1 MRIIEVNDIPLDR
14 SEQQPPIM
22 VDSALGIFE
31 RRKVIA
37 QEKRR
42 REEIRTQIK
51 EFNRGLKRKRIREKR
66 IEQKRII
73 KKSILSGT
81 IAAIF
86 GTFIR
91 III

>member
-1 MRIIEVNDIPLDR
+1 MKIIEVNGIPLDK

-22 VDSALGIFE
+22 IDGSLGIFE

-51 EFNRGLKRKRIREKR
+51 EFNRGLKRKRIRKKR
-66 IEQKRII
+66 IEQKII
-73 KKSILSGT
+73 VKRSILSGT